1 MAQKENKS
9 KKETKY
15 PLAAYFEYYNQFL
28 DSSIGKALNLRKIS
42 ERFVYEGTKNGI
54 KISNAASKVFKGS
67 GNGKAV
73 RLEPGTNSDLFD
85 LSYNEDQLMI
95 QQTIEQFAV
104 KMRNAA
110 EKIDDAFSINEE
122 LWNDFNELQLSYLQ
136 VPESLGGI
144 MKDKSTVTQMMMVE
158 TLAHGDLGQALAFFT
173 RHSVLNAIINWGTDI
188 QQTDLVPEF
197 LQDQPVMATIAINE
211 PTPLFSPY
219 ELSTTAEK
227 EGTEYILNGKKNMV
241 PLGETCSYFLVA
253 GKTKNK
259 TNQLFIVNKESK
271 GLTVTLERSM
281 GLNAAQLCELNF
293 ENVKVHETAILG
305 GNDGINY
312 NEFINY
318 CKLGWC
324 ALAVGCCQAVLDY
337 VIPYANDRFAFGEPI
352 SHRQAVAFMIA
363 DIKIELESMRILTQR
378 AVSKAEQGLDFEK
391 EVYLAHLLCSEK
403 GMQIGSNGIQLLG
416 GHGFIRDFPV
426 ERWYRDL
433 RAVSIAVNGLHL

>member
-1 MAQKENKS
+1 MAQKEKKS
-9 KKETKY
+9 RKENNF
-15 PLAAYFEYYNQFL
+15 PLATYFEYYNQFL
-28 DSSIGKALNLRKIS
+28 DTKFGKALNLRKFT

-54 KISNAASKVFKGS
+54 KMSNAASKMFKGS
-67 GNGKAV
+67 KGKGE
-73 RLEPGTNSDLFD
+73 RLEPKAGNDLFD
-85 LSYNEDQLMI
+85 LTYNEDQQMI
-95 QQTIEQFAV
+95 QQSIQQFAV

-110 EKIDDAFSINEE
+110 EKIDDSFSIDEE
-122 LWNDFNELQLSYLQ
+122 LWNDFNELQLAYLQ
-136 VPESLGGI
+136 VPESMGGM
-144 MKDKSTVTQMMMVE
+144 MKDKTTVTQMMMVE

-173 RHSVLNAIINWGTDI
+173 RHSVLNAIINWGTDV
-188 QQTDLVPEF
+188 QQADLVPEF
-197 LQDQPVMATIAINE
+197 LQDKPVTASIAINE

-227 EGTEYILNGKKNMV
+227 EGTDYILNGKKNMV
-241 PLGETCSYFLVA
+241 PLGESSTYFLVA
-253 GKTKNK
+253 AKLQDNSI
-259 TNQLFIVNKESK
+259 QLFIVNKESK
-271 GLTVTLERSM
+271 GLSITTERGM
-281 GLNAAQLCELNF
+281 GLNAAQLCELIF
-293 ENVKVHETAILG
+293 ENVKVDETAILG
-305 GNDGINY
+305 GNDGIHY
-312 NEFINY
+312 QEFINF

-337 VIPYANDRFAFGEPI
+337 VIPYANDRYAFGEPI

-416 GHGFIRDFPV
+416 GHGYIRDFPV